1 MTNTNT
7 EKEKYRIQGVGVWEI
22 AHGSMLGKPSP
33 EEWTLNHSQ
42 LRGDQG
48 EDCFRHG
55 EEHFQKWW
63 DLAVVPN
70 IAGMKRI

>member
-33 EEWTLNHSQ
+33 EEWTLNQ
-42 LRGDQG
+42 LVEGRPGGRLLQARGRA
-48 EDCFRHG
+48 CAKVMRFSSS
-55 EEHFQKWW
+55 
-63 DLAVVPN
+63 A
-70 IAGMKRI
+70 